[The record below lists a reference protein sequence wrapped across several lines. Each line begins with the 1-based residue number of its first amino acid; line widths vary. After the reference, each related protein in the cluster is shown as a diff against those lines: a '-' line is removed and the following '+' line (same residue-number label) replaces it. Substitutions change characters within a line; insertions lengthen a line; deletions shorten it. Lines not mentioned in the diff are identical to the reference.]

1 MKIELSIRNTEN
13 LEGLTQGDI
22 AEITQIIEALVTS
35 GGLTGVKGG
44 QTIIHFDAEGI
55 FQKVEL
61 KYIPWV
67 RRSAKRFDHRS

>member
-1 MKIELSIRNTEN
+1 MELKLYIKNTEN
-13 LEGLTQGDI
+13 IVGLSQSDVKEME
-22 AEITQIIEALVTS
+22 EIVSALITS

-67 RRSAKRFDHRS
+67 RRSVKRFDHRS